1 VSIGTQLPR
10 SPLGTRLAA
19 AARVDSGVSR
29 DPSYGSP
36 NGPKSVGAY
45 YTPTPVAR
53 ALSDWALRRPGERA
67 LDPAAGDGVFL
78 AEAARRARE
87 LGGCAGDVR
96 GVEMRPEAAGEAAR
110 RLRAIGAE
118 AATVHVAD
126 FLGMEPAA
134 GPAFDAVLGNPPFV
148 RFQRMERAR
157 RERASAVAA
166 RAGVRL
172 DSMASSWAA
181 FVLHAGAFL
190 RPGGRL
196 ALVVPSEIGHARY
209 ARPVLE
215 HLRARFG
222 TVTFVLFESALFP
235 SLDQGTVLLLAD
247 GRGEPFRGFS
257 AARLTSVDAL
267 AAGLERTP
275 RFRLDADALVRG
287 SAKLHHA
294 WLPSAARGLL
304 DGFATEVDGRRL
316 GAWASV
322 SIGYVTGH
330 NDFFHL
336 SPARAA
342 SLGLAPEH
350 LLRSLFRSRALRGLR
365 VTDDDW
371 RRGAERGLS
380 GYLLAPRSADDGAV
394 AAYLATGAERAVQER
409 AKVRHR
415 RPWYRVTRTEPPD
428 LVLTAMSGG
437 APRLAVNSAGAAVCN
452 TLHAVRLRPGLP
464 PGSADLLALAA
475 LTSLSELSAELEG
488 HALGGGLLKIE
499 PSEALRWVLPLP
511 RRDAGGERPT
521 FGPGL
526 RAVAHAADRALRAG
540 EPAEARRLAD
550 RALWIGACGM
560 TEAGADA
567 LASAAER
574 LRSLR
579 RGARGSPSAP
589 EPRASPTPGGGPG
602 REASP

>member
-1 VSIGTQLPR
+1 MSIGTQLPR

-45 YTPTPVAR
+45 YTPAPVAR

-87 LGGCAGDVR
+87 LGGCAGDVS

-110 RLRAIGAE
+110 RLRALGAE
-118 AATVHVAD
+118 GAAVRVAD
-126 FLGMEPAA
+126 FLAMAPDAW
-134 GPAFDAVLGNPPFV
+134 PAFDAVLGNPPFV
-148 RFQRMERAR
+148 RFQRMERTR

-166 RAGVRL
+166 AAGVRL

-215 HLRARFG
+215 HLRARFS

-257 AARLTSVDAL
+257 AARLGSVAAL
-267 AAGLERTP
+267 AQGLDRVP
-275 RFRLDADALVRG
+275 RVGLDADALVDG
-287 SAKLHHA
+287 TAKLHHA
-294 WLPSAARGLL
+294 WLPSAAHALLKGLAG
-304 DGFATEVDGRRL
+304 DVDSRRL
-316 GAWASV
+316 SAWAGV

-330 NDFFHL
+330 NAFFHL

-342 SLGLAPEH
+342 ALGLAPEH
-350 LLRSLFRSRALRGLR
+350 LQRSLFRGRALPGLR
-365 VTDDDW
+365 VTDGDW
-371 RRGAERGLS
+371 RRGAELGWS
-380 GYLLAPRSADDGAV
+380 GYLLAPRCADDGAV
-394 AAYLATGAERAVQER
+394 AAYLAAGVEGAVPERT
-409 AKVRHR
+409 KVRRR
-415 RPWYRVTRTEPPD
+415 RPWYRVTRTDPPD

-437 APRLAVNSAGAAVCN
+437 APRLAVNAAGAAVCN

-464 PGSADLLALAA
+464 PGSAELLALAA

-488 HALGGGLLKIE
+488 HALGGGLLKLE
-499 PSEALRWVLPLP
+499 PSEALRLVLPL
-511 RRDAGGERPT
+511 RRPDAGGEVPT
-521 FGPGL
+521 LDPRL
-526 RAVAHAADRALRAG
+526 LAVADAADRALRAG
-540 EPAEARRLAD
+540 DAAEARHIAD
-550 RALWIGACGM
+550 RALLTGGGGM
-560 TEAGADA
+560 TEADADA
-567 LASAAER
+567 LAAAAER
-574 LRSLR
+574 LRALR
-579 RGARGSPSAP
+579 RGARGGRSSAVAERP
-589 EPRASPTPGGGPG
+589 ASAAP
-602 REASP
+602 